1 MFLNP
6 TLCSLNS
13 VDGSQ
18 LTVDPSVV
26 YVGPGD
32 NHNSHKELVHLH
44 KHTRDTLHSLNNSLV
59 RYSVYLGTC
68 FTTQHWSDRVGFL
81 SHCQYTLVQRP
92 VMFWDWS
99 KDGGLCI
106 PGLAGMGWAR
116 ESRERTRTCV
126 VTIQHRHTLY
136 TNTHKHYIRGDTPC
150 SLPRHNMDIE
160 HGKTL

>member
-1 MFLNP
+1 MLRNYAVISAQYIPRARSKNFMFLNP

-81 SHCQYTLVQRP
+81 SHCQYTLVQHALLCFGTGVKMAGCVYP
-92 VMFWDWS
+92 GWLGWDE
-99 KDGGLCI
+99 
-106 PGLAGMGWAR
+106 PGKAGR
-116 ESRERTRTCV
+116 EPE
-126 VTIQHRHTLY
+126 
-136 TNTHKHYIRGDTPC
+136 PA
-150 SLPRHNMDIE
+150 
-160 HGKTL
+160 